1 LIRSFFIAVAAIAT
15 IAAMAGHR
23 WHHTPAPPRAEG
35 PRGPGRVT
43 VPAQAARK
51 AGIIQARVR
60 VRLSPAELAA
70 AARRCATWASEAGFA
85 NNGFQGGS
93 LTTAVAVAL
102 AESGCDPAAC
112 YDENT
117 GRACTRA
124 GTRGGGDSV
133 DRGAWQLNS
142 RAWPH
147 VSASCAYGGRC
158 SARVAYRL
166 VSAYGSY
173 FGPWR
178 AYTTDRFAHYL
189 WAAQRA
195 VSGLRRGTLAS
206 ALLGSCAAHP
216 ADSQGARVRLA
227 NCGSGAASQQ
237 WATFGGTLR
246 SGAGYCLSAGEAG
259 AGPVRLRSCT
269 GSQFQQ
275 WRRSSGSALYN
286 PGAGLCLSDPGSSL
300 RPGHGLTTG
309 PCRRRPGTAWFRP

>member
-51 AGIIQARVR
+51 AGIIPARVR
-60 VRLSPAELAA
+60 VRLSSAELAA

-112 YDENT
+112 YDEAT

-124 GTRGGGDSV
+124 DARGSGDSV

-142 RAWPH
+142 QAWPH
-147 VSASCAYGGRC
+147 VSASCAYDGRC
-158 SARVAYRL
+158 GARIAYRR
-166 VSAYGSY
+166 VSEYGSY

-195 VSGLRRGTLAS
+195 VSGLRRGTLTS

-216 ADSQGARVRLA
+216 ADSRGARVRLA
-227 NCGSGAASQQ
+227 NCGSGAADQLWTTS
-237 WATFGGTLR
+237 GSTLR
-246 SGAGYCLSAGEAG
+246 SGAGFCLSATAPGT
-259 AGPVRLRSCT
+259 GPVTLQSCT
-269 GSQFQQ
+269 GSRLQD
-275 WRRSSGSALYN
+275 WRRRAGATLYN
-286 PGAGLCLSDPGSSL
+286 PGVGLCLTNPGSSL

-309 PCRRRPGTAWFRP
+309 TCRERQDTAWFRP